1 MHVDDIIIE
10 PYSANADTTN
20 GVGNVYYRIT
30 ANQTLLNQA
39 TQTINNTFGDTDF
52 MPQYLMIATWFQISY
67 FRRKSDKVQ
76 LYTYRLLLY

>member
-1 MHVDDIIIE
+1 MNQATIE

-39 TQTINNTFGDTDF
+39 AQTINSTFGDTDF
-52 MPQYLMIATWFQISY
+52 MPQYLMITTWFQIGY
-67 FRRKSDKVQ
+67 FRRNNDKVG
-76 LYTYRLLLY
+76 